1 MAFLFIYIPFSSE
14 IESVPYISFVRI
26 VEAPVTSRVS
36 SLYFKLSQQTDVR
49 MQGPCVHPSGRG
61 ESSWSWITCLRS
73 FFHLLF
79 GVCHL
84 PSGYYFAKKRLFSAQ
99 CVTMAALWKLP
110 RSLCRLLIYPAG
122 VTLTW
127 KADSRFPE
135 FSEGS
140 SFSCVARD
148 AGGFR
153 RYLALSWHTA

>member
-84 PSGYYFAKKRLFSAQ
+84 PSGWLLRKEKAFLSSVHDNGCLVETSQKPLQ
-99 CVTMAALWKLP
+99 ALDLP
-110 RSLCRLLIYPAG
+110 RRRHSYMEGWLQ
-122 VTLTW
+122 V
-127 KADSRFPE
+127 SRVLWGKFLQLRSKRCWWFP
-135 FSEGS
+135 
-140 SFSCVARD
+140 
-148 AGGFR
+148 
-153 RYLALSWHTA
+153 